1 MDKKLFYKVI
11 LEKMDNKVTLLL
23 ISDGFAEEIRALGEI
38 LALSILPDK
47 EKPEIIAKIKEMA
60 GDLSDQE
67 EGEEARTHRFLLWL
81 AENL

>member
-1 MDKKLFYKVI
+1 MEKRPFYEVVLK
-11 LEKMDNKVTLLL
+11 KMDNKVTLLL
-23 ISDGFAEEIRALGEI
+23 ISDGFEGKIRELAEI

-60 GDLSDQE
+60 GDLSEQE
-67 EGEEARTHRFLLWL
+67 EGEEARTHRFLLRL